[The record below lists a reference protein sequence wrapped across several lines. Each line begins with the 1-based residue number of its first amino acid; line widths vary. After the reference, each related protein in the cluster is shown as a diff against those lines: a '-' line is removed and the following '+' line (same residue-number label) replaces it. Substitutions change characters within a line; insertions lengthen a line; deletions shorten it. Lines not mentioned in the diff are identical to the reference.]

1 MSQPP
6 DQRHFSRVHWGSRA
20 TLHFPDGDRDGPVR
34 DISMNGVLVDT
45 GDRHAPGTPCRLTIP
60 LGTPPE
66 EWIEAEGRV
75 VRSADDGTAVRF
87 ETMELDSAASL
98 RSLVT
103 YNSPAPEAAERETEH
118 LRLWPEGG
126 GE

>member
-6 DQRHFSRVHWGSRA
+6 DQRQFSRVHWGSRA
-20 TLHFPDGDRDGPVR
+20 TLHFPEGEREGPVR
-34 DISMNGVLVDT
+34 DISMNGVLVDA
-45 GDRHAPGTPCRLTIP
+45 GASYPAGTPCRITIP

-66 EWIEAEGRV
+66 AWIEAEGRV
-75 VRSADDGTAVRF
+75 ARSTDDGIALRF
-87 ETMELDSAASL
+87 ETMELDSAAHL

-103 YNSPAPEAAERETEH
+103 YNSPAPEEAEREVEH

-126 GE
+126 ND